1 MSGPAVFGPDVYA
14 SKRDVTGEVVV
25 VLRGVTD
32 QRGLSIEDLRS
43 RAVPRYAIHEL
54 MSTDESGDLGTTAN
68 RVALLAF
75 FEVTT
80 GGVILVGDEVHIG
93 GRRVGVV
100 AGFNETHM
108 PNHQN
113 ICLRVDQLIDGESL
127 ELQVGDPVVFTRP

>member
-43 RAVPRYAIHEL
+43 RAVPRYAVHEL

-100 AGFNETHM
+100 A
-108 PNHQN
+108 
-113 ICLRVDQLIDGESL
+113 
-127 ELQVGDPVVFTRP
+127 